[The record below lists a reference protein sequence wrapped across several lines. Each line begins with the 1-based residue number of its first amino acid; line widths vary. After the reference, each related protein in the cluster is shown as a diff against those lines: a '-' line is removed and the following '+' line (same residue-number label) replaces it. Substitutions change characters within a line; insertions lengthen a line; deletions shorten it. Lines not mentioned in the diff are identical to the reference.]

1 MAKRKVIIVDD
12 DEVFLSELK
21 AALETRGYDTTAIW
35 GGFAV
40 VELTRKV
47 RPDVILLDL
56 KMDKVSGFQIARGL
70 KQFPE
75 TSKVPIIA
83 MTGHFIGSDRSAWI
97 GMYGMEDLLP
107 KPFSMDD
114 VVGRMEKAIKNSTQ

>member
-1 MAKRKVIIVDD
+1 MAKHKVVVVDD

-21 AALETRGYDTTAIW
+21 TALETMGYDATATK

-40 VELTRKV
+40 IELTRKIK
-47 RPDVILLDL
+47 PDVILLDL
-56 KMDKVSGFQIARGL
+56 KMEKVSGFQIARSL

-75 TSKVPIIA
+75 TSKVSIIA
-83 MTGHFIGSDRSAWI
+83 MTGHFIGSDRSAWVS
-97 GMYGMEDLLP
+97 MYGMEGLLP

-114 VVGRMEKAIKNSTQ
+114 AVKSMETAIKKHT

>member
-1 MAKRKVIIVDD
+1 MAKHKVIIVDD

-21 AALETRGYDTTAIW
+21 SALEARGYDATAIR

-40 VELTRKV
+40 IDLTRKFK
-47 RPDVILLDL
+47 PDVILLDL

-114 VVGRMEKAIKNSTQ
+114 AVNCMEVVIKKSR

>member
-1 MAKRKVIIVDD
+1 MNKRKVIVVDD
-12 DEVFLSELK
+12 DEIFLSELK
-21 AALETRGYDTTAIW
+21 SALEARGYDAIATK

-40 VELTRKV
+40 IELTRKI

-56 KMDKVSGFQIARGL
+56 KMGKVSGFQIARGL
-70 KQFPE
+70 KKFPE

-107 KPFSMDD
+107 KPFSIED
-114 VVGRMEKAIKNSTQ
+114 VLNRMETAIKNNV